1 MPEGDTVR
9 RTASRLHEALS
20 GLTLVRAE
28 LRWPDL
34 GGIDLAGRLVT
45 EVTAYGKH
53 ILIRLAAEPTPGAVG
68 ESSDRRGRDDPGSR
82 QDGCPGAESGAAI
95 GPQLPKGPVGP
106 RMPTAPAGP
115 LTLHTHL
122 RMDGEWFVYATGS
135 RPWPS
140 QQSVRAV
147 LAGRRWTAVGH
158 QLGMLDLVA
167 DEAAVLGH
175 LGPDV
180 MAADFADA
188 PWAPVGRRAAAGDP
202 TGRQVAIARLT
213 VDPDCPVGEVLMD
226 QTALAGIGTFY
237 MAETLYQLRV
247 SPWTPV
253 GTGGSGT
260 GGSATGGSDSVGSG
274 AVDVRTFDIGRVV
287 DTARRLLLR
296 GVNQPIPNT
305 TGDPRRGEGQYV
317 HARSG
322 RPCRRCGS
330 TVRVATIGQP
340 PTDRPAFY
348 CPSCQPGPTP
358 TDDGRPSR
366 PLGSGAHD
374 PAQRRL
380 SGLRRRR

>member
-1 MPEGDTVR
+1 MR

-20 GLTLVRAE
+20 GHTLVRAE

-53 ILIRLAAEPTPGAVG
+53 ILIRLAAEPTPGVVG
-68 ESSDRRGRDDPGSR
+68 DSSVRHGRDDPGSR
-82 QDGCPGAESGAAI
+82 QDGCRATESGVATD
-95 GPQLPKGPVGP
+95 PQLPTALAVP

-122 RMDGEWFVYATGS
+122 RMDGEWFVHATGS

-140 QQSVRAV
+140 QQAVRAV
-147 LAGRRWTAVGH
+147 LAGPEWTAVGH

-188 PWAPVGRRAAAGDP
+188 PWAPVSHSSSGSASASASAVAGDP

-213 VDPDCPVGEVLMD
+213 ADPDRPVGEALMD

-253 GTGGSGT
+253 GAGGG
-260 GGSATGGSDSVGSG
+260 ATGNSDSVGCG
-274 AVDVRTFDIGRVV
+274 AIDIGAFDIGTVV

-322 RPCRRCGS
+322 RPCRRCGA
-330 TVRVATIGQP
+330 TVRVATIGRP
-340 PTDRPAFY
+340 PQDRPAFY